1 MASSQQQGLDEAEKS
16 SMKEE
21 NQKKE
26 ENEKEQNEEEK
37 EEHRGIHTDIFPS
50 RQALGGLLSMAPD
63 AAGSMSTGMGPSL
76 TSAIRPGPTNNIR
89 EFASEPKETNTSL
102 NTVSVKDTQVEQDLW
117 MDLDEENS
125 TWSPAL
131 PVHALTC
138 DDQAGTGRTEEDLRR
153 ERGEGSEAASQHQ
166 VAQRSSQGDHRLNAD
181 TVGAGS
187 KKADIP
193 LVPPPQGSMLA
204 NLLRDET
211 RPAQLSNQ
219 NAAADE
225 VFASNKASASASSTT
240 LLTSTSMASPPR
252 PFLPLHPMGSLFER
266 RILPPPRAPHA
277 PPFERRA
284 TVGSDLLSNIRR
296 DPWYPSNL
304 AMQPHQPS
312 GALFGNYEIAPLT
325 PGVGVMMPMDLDPGG
340 STSSWDRPRPT
351 SSPGPRGGPILREPH
366 RRRGSVHLPGLSNS
380 NPARSYG
387 SLSSLIDTRT
397 LGEHRRRS
405 SAEQRLHAFSPY
417 RGVGAGAAAG
427 ARPRG
432 LTVSRQTM
440 SPGSET
446 EDPFQQVSL
455 PVAGPSGHRPSVLE
469 SRLPGGSEES
479 DESGR
484 RPNLA
489 GKSVKSTRMGMAC
502 IICRKR

>member
-1 MASSQQQGLDEAEKS
+1 MASSQQQGLDEARTK

-26 ENEKEQNEEEK
+26 ENEKERNEEEK
-37 EEHRGIHTDIFPS
+37 EEHRGIHTDFVPS
-50 RQALGGLLSMAPD
+50 RQALGELLSMAPD
-63 AAGSMSTGMGPSL
+63 AAESVPTSMDPGI
-76 TSAIRPGPTNNIR
+76 TSAITTGPTINIR
-89 EFASEPKETNTSL
+89 EFASEPKETKTSL
-102 NTVSVKDTQVEQDLW
+102 NSVSVKDTQVEQDLK
-117 MDLDEENS
+117 MDLDEES
-125 TWSPAL
+125 LTWSPAL
-131 PVHALTC
+131 PIHALTC
-138 DDQAGTGRTEEDLRR
+138 DDQAGTGRTEGELRR
-153 ERGEGSEAASQHQ
+153 KRGEGSEAALKNQ
-166 VAQRSSQGDHRLNAD
+166 VAQRSPQGYHRQNTDA
-181 TVGAGS
+181 VRAGPE
-187 KKADIP
+187 KVDVP
-193 LVPPPQGSMLA
+193 LVPPPQRSMLA

-211 RPAQLSNQ
+211 RPAQPSNQ

-225 VFASNKASASASSTT
+225 VAASNKASASASSTM
-240 LLTSTSMASPPR
+240 LPTSTSMASPPR
-252 PFLPLHPMGSLFER
+252 PFLPLQPTGSLFER
-266 RILPPPRAPHA
+266 GILPPPRAPHA

-284 TVGSDLLSNIRR
+284 TVGSDLLSDTRR

-312 GALFGNYEIAPLT
+312 EALFSNYEIAPLT
-325 PGVGVMMPMDLDPGG
+325 PGVGVMMPMDLDPVG

-351 SSPGPRGGPILREPH
+351 SSPGPRGGPILREPY

-380 NPARSYG
+380 NPARSSS
-387 SLSSLIDTRT
+387 SLSNLADTRT

-417 RGVGAGAAAG
+417 RGVGGGAAVG
-427 ARPRG
+427 ARSRG

-455 PVAGPSGHRPSVLE
+455 PIAGPSGHRPSVME

-479 DESGR
+479 DEPGR

>member
-1 MASSQQQGLDEAEKS
+1 
-16 SMKEE
+16 MKEE
-21 NQKKE
+21 NHKRE

-50 RQALGGLLSMAPD
+50 RQALGGVLSMAPD
-63 AAGSMSTGMGPSL
+63 AAGSVPTSTGPGI
-76 TSAIRPGPTNNIR
+76 TSAITTGPTIKVR
-89 EFASEPKETNTSL
+89 EFASELKERNTSL
-102 NTVSVKDTQVEQDLW
+102 NSVSVKDRQVEQDLW
-117 MDLDEENS
+117 MDLEEKNS
-125 TWSPAL
+125 TRSPAF
-131 PVHALTC
+131 PIHALTC

-153 ERGEGSEAASQHQ
+153 ERGEGSEAASKNQ
-166 VAQRSSQGDHRLNAD
+166 VAQRSSQGYHRLNAD

-187 KKADIP
+187 DKVDVP
-193 LVPPPQGSMLA
+193 LVPPPQRSMLA
-204 NLLRDET
+204 NLLRDEI
-211 RPAQLSNQ
+211 RPAQPSNQ

-225 VFASNKASASASSTT
+225 VAASNKASASASSTT

-252 PFLPLHPMGSLFER
+252 PFLPLQPTGSLFER

-284 TVGSDLLSNIRR
+284 TVGSDLLSDTRR
-296 DPWYPSNL
+296 DPWCPSNL

-312 GALFGNYEIAPLT
+312 EALFSNYEIAPLT
-325 PGVGVMMPMDLDPGG
+325 PGVGVIMPMDLDPGG

-351 SSPGPRGGPILREPH
+351 SSPGPRGGPILRETH
-366 RRRGSVHLPGLSNS
+366 RRRGSVHLSGLSNS

-397 LGEHRRRS
+397 LGEHRRRA
-405 SAEQRLHAFSPY
+405 SAEQRVHAFSPY
-417 RGVGAGAAAG
+417 RGAGAGAATG
-427 ARPRG
+427 ARSRG
-432 LTVSRQTM
+432 LAGSRQTM

-469 SRLPGGSEES
+469 SRLPGGLEES
-479 DESGR
+479 DEPGR